1 VCVAGVISGNHHIRP
16 KDGFEGEVLKCTP
29 LGPKGMQGRDVG
41 SIVWDGPVIAAMP
54 VFNEE
59 ETIGSVV
66 LSCQP
71 YVDMVLCVDDGSS
84 DSSSRIA
91 RKLGAEVHHHRS
103 NRGYGGA
110 LKTIFE
116 TAVRLRA
123 RALVILDSDGQ
134 HDASDIP
141 TLLAPILNHEA
152 DVVIGSRFV
161 EGGGADD
168 MPTYRA
174 LGIKVITAASNLSSD
189 LNIKDTQSGFRAFG
203 PTALER
209 LNFDHDGMESC
220 LEILNACDDLQLKV
234 DEVPTKIRYDV
245 PKGSRYTALS
255 HGFTVLSFALI
266 SLSQKKPL
274 MFFGIP
280 GISLLATG
288 AAIGMRGLNEVESL
302 TNGDVSL
309 SVGPGLTA
317 AWIGMLGTSLC
328 FAAMVLHGARRL
340 MRRLLVEE
348 FGLD

>member
-1 VCVAGVISGNHHIRP
+1 MQSGANTGNSPEI
-16 KDGFEGEVLKCTP
+16 
-29 LGPKGMQGRDVG
+29 
-41 SIVWDGPVIAAMP
+41 WDGPIIAAMP

-66 LSCQP
+66 LSCTP
-71 YVDMVLCVDDGSS
+71 HVDTVLCVDDGSS

-91 RKLGAEVHHHRS
+91 RKLGAEVYHHRA

-110 LKTIFE
+110 LKTIFG
-116 TAVRLRA
+116 TAQERRS

-134 HDASDIP
+134 HEPSDIP
-141 TLLAPILNHEA
+141 HLLAPILSGEA

-161 EGGGADD
+161 EGGGAEN
-168 MPTYRA
+168 MPAYRA

-203 PTALER
+203 PKALER

-220 LEILNACDDLQLKV
+220 LEILNACDDMQLKV
-234 DEVPTKIRYDV
+234 KEVPTQIRYDV

-274 MFFGIP
+274 LFFGIP

-288 AAIGMRGLNEVESL
+288 AAIGLRVLNELETITDGS
-302 TNGDVSL
+302 VSL

-317 AWIGMLGTSLC
+317 AWLGMLGMSLC
-328 FAAMVLHGARRL
+328 FASLVLHGARRL
-340 MRRLLVEE
+340 MRRLLIEE
-348 FGLD
+348 FGMD